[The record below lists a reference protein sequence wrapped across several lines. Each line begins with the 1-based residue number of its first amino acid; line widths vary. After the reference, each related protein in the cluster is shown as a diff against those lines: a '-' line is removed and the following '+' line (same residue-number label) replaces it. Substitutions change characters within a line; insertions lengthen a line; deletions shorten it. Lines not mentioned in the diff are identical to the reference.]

1 MNVRNFEVDTA
12 VLNSATSQAIP
23 GQGERTAREVLL
35 CKPHAGDRH
44 AH

>member
-23 GQGERTAREVLL
+23 GQGELTAREVLL